1 MNQTPHV
8 ATTKTMWAALLLLC
22 LAIFIPGQTALPVM
36 DRDEARFAQASKQM
50 LESGDFVH
58 IYFQET
64 PRAKKPVGI
73 YWLQSASAHLFGG
86 ANAPIGAY
94 RLPSILGAIA
104 AVLATF
110 YFGSFMFGARI
121 AFLAAG
127 FLASSLIVA
136 NEAHLAKT
144 DAVLLATTVMVQGTL
159 ARYYLF
165 SKNQTSAPGIGTFG
179 ILWLAMGAGI
189 LIKGPV
195 TPLVALLSISVISI
209 WDKNWNWF
217 SKTRPLFGI
226 VIAALVAMPW
236 AIAVSFDGNGA
247 GGGGNF
253 IVRAISE
260 DLLPK
265 LLGAQESHGA
275 PPGYYSLL
283 SLVGLWP
290 ASLFLLPAVWAA
302 IKMREQPAVRFALAW
317 AIPLWLVF
325 ELIPTKLPHYVLP
338 AFPALTLLIAHSLAN
353 ATNIFNA
360 LPARIWAVIWVVPGL
375 ALGVAAIVLP
385 FIAGDGFNP
394 WSLMAA
400 IGAAVAT
407 FWGVLLFFKQ
417 RLWQAA
423 TAIIVGG
430 AITYGSIFQG
440 VLPALNDAWISERM
454 ATNLETYFAENKIT
468 NNRPV
473 ILSGYNEPSAIFL
486 LGTKTRN
493 AGPEGAAGLLASG
506 EYSAAFI
513 SENGN
518 QAFLSVINSQNTAIK
533 QISTINGFNYSKG
546 KKLTLHIYV
555 PADRIIQ

>member
-8 ATTKTMWAALLLLC
+8 ATTKTMWAALVLLC
-22 LAIFIPGQTALPVM
+22 LAIFVPGQTALPVM

-86 ANAPIGAY
+86 ADAPIGAY
-94 RLPSILGAIA
+94 RLPSMLAAIA

-110 YFGSFMFGARI
+110 YFGSFMFGARV

-127 FLASSLIVA
+127 FLASSLIMV

-144 DAVLLATTVMVQGTL
+144 DGALLLTTILVQGAL

-179 ILWLAMGAGI
+179 VLWLAMGAGI

-195 TPLVALLSISVISI
+195 TPLVALLSVFAISI
-209 WDKNWNWF
+209 WDKNWKWF
-217 SKTRPLFGI
+217 SQTRPLIGI
-226 VIAALVAMPW
+226 IIAATVTLPW
-236 AIAVSFDGNGA
+236 AIAVSFDASSA
-247 GGGGNF
+247 GDGENF

-265 LLGAQESHGA
+265 LLGAEESHGA

-338 AFPALTLLIAHSLAN
+338 AFPALTLLIAYSLAHV
-353 ATNIFNA
+353 TNIFSTK
-360 LPARIWAVIWVVPGL
+360 PARVWAVIWMVPGL
-375 ALGVAAIVLP
+375 ALGGVAIVLP
-385 FIAGDGFNP
+385 FIAGDGFSP

-400 IGAAVAT
+400 IGAAIAT
-407 FWGVLLFFKQ
+407 FWGGILFFKQ

-423 TAIIVGG
+423 TAIIIGG
-430 AITYGSIFQG
+430 ALTYGAVFQG
-440 VLPALNDAWISERM
+440 VLPALNDVWISKRM
-454 ATNLETYFAENKIT
+454 AASLETYFSENKIT
-468 NNRPV
+468 DNRAV
-473 ILSGYNEPSAIFL
+473 LLSGYNEPSAIFL
-486 LGTKTRN
+486 LGTKTRSVN
-493 AGPEGAAGLLASG
+493 PEGAASLLVSG

-513 SENGN
+513 SDAGS
-518 QAFLSVINSQNTAIK
+518 QAFLSAINAQNTAVK
-533 QISTINGFNYSKG
+533 QISTISGFNYSKG
-546 KKLTLHIYV
+546 KKLILHIYV
-555 PADRIIQ
+555 LADKIPQ